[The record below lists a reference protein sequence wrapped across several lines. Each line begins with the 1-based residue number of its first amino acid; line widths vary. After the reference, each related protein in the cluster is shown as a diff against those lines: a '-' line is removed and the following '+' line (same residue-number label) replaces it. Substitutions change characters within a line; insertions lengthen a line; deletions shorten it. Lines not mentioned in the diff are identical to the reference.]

1 MTTFAGSTLGY
12 ADGNGTN
19 AQFYYP
25 SGISIGPDGVIYVA
39 DTWNNRIR
47 KITSSG
53 VVSTIAGGVAGDLDG
68 QGTAA
73 KFNKPTDVAM
83 DKNGNLYVA
92 DLFNNKIKKITP
104 DGMVTTI
111 AGSTA
116 GYQDGQGL
124 TAKFKGPGSLVVNAN
139 GTIYITESLDIRAIA
154 PDGTV
159 STFAG
164 SANSSGHTDG
174 QGWLARFNGITGIT
188 IDQDGNLFVGD
199 FVNTMIRKILPDGTV
214 STVSGSAFGHLDGAA
229 AIARFATPSGVA
241 VDSQGAIY
249 VSDFGYE
256 DAYGTFYAFIRKIGT
271 DGNVSTIA
279 GGVSGNKD
287 GRGPAA
293 QFSQPY
299 DVVIDANG
307 SLYVSDNYNCNIRK
321 IVIK

>member
-1 MTTFAGSTLGY
+1 MSHSYTSTLIHGMTNRPNLLIALCVAWLCLNGCGEKTNPNDNILVTTFAGSTLGY

-116 GYQDGQGL
+116 GYQ
-124 TAKFKGPGSLVVNAN
+124 
-139 GTIYITESLDIRAIA
+139 
-154 PDGTV
+154 
-159 STFAG
+159 
-164 SANSSGHTDG
+164 
-174 QGWLARFNGITGIT
+174 
-188 IDQDGNLFVGD
+188 
-199 FVNTMIRKILPDGTV
+199 
-214 STVSGSAFGHLDGAA
+214 
-229 AIARFATPSGVA
+229 
-241 VDSQGAIY
+241 
-249 VSDFGYE
+249 
-256 DAYGTFYAFIRKIGT
+256 
-271 DGNVSTIA
+271 
-279 GGVSGNKD
+279 
-287 GRGPAA
+287 
-293 QFSQPY
+293 
-299 DVVIDANG
+299 
-307 SLYVSDNYNCNIRK
+307 
-321 IVIK
+321 